1 LEICLTTLKQWKTE
15 PEDAGNNPSPRASLV
30 HALLNHND
38 FITIR

>member
-1 LEICLTTLKQWKTE
+1 MKAL
-15 PEDAGNNPSPRASLV
+15 AGGDKILGAVLRARANLV

>member
-1 LEICLTTLKQWKTE
+1 LTELLTRERQ
-15 PEDAGNNPSPRASLV
+15 PDAIHRARADLI